1 MRQMGEGPR
10 RHRSR
15 APDGGDEDGTERR
28 EGGLASLVGAGRSRV
43 GVGGA
48 MRARD
53 VSRPSEDDL
62 AAAEQEVVAK
72 RSRPDPPQR

>member
-1 MRQMGEGPR
+1 MAEAPR

-15 APDGGDEDGTERR
+15 APDGGDEDSTERR
-28 EGGLASLVGAGRSRV
+28 EGGLASLIGAGRSRV

-53 VSRPSEDDL
+53 VSRPSADDL
-62 AAAEQEVVAK
+62 AAAEQEVVVK
-72 RSRPDPPQR
+72 RSRPDPTHR